1 MKMLKKVTAVVAVL
15 LLVFGTM
22 SIGVTAAGESG
33 TIGITITADDQNGSH
48 KYYPGDIVTFTVNIS
63 TSFNYTAMRWPVMY
77 TLKAFEPVIGND
89 GNGESD
95 YGNVI
100 ALPGTSLSDPDSY
113 LESAEATT
121 NEPFGGTYSKANYGC
136 LLIQWTGGT
145 SGNSV
150 ICYNQ
155 PSGADCLTFQMRVKP
170 GYTSSGGV
178 ATVAIPTTNQAKS
191 LFYLEGITTP
201 SNGDSTFYLT
211 LDTLT
216 FTSEPETVSV
226 IREEAGIQPKAG
238 SDTVIERDVMTHDGT
253 TINYIYGLNS
263 IAVDNE
269 LITHDALLQY
279 VTLTG
284 NATFE
289 LIPLYPSDEP
299 DEDPV
304 ISTGSK
310 LRLYDA
316 NGVFLEEFT
325 FIVFGDINGDGVF
338 DMMDGSTLIDAFLYI
353 EPYTWYEVKDNPTYF
368 SCDINGDNY
377 VDSLDY
383 GPLIEAIGTKGYIN
397 QTNDPDNF
405 FVYF

>member
-22 SIGVTAAGESG
+22 SIGVTAAGETGS
-33 TIGITITADDQNGSH
+33 IGITITADDQNGSH

-100 ALPGTSLSDPDSY
+100 GFGTLSDPDSY

-150 ICYNQ
+150 ICYNE
-155 PSGADCLTFQMRVKP
+155 PNGADCLTFQLRVKP
-170 GYTSSGGV
+170 GYTSNGGV
-178 ATVAIPTTNQAKS
+178 ATVAVPTTNQAKS

-201 SNGDSTFYLT
+201 TNGDSTFYLT

-216 FTSEPETVSV
+216 FTSSPETVSV
-226 IREEAGIQPKAG
+226 VREQAGIQPKAG
-238 SDTVIERDVMTHDGT
+238 SDTVIEKDVPTHEGA

-269 LITHDALLQY
+269 LLTHDALLQY

-284 NATFE
+284 DATFE
-289 LIPLYPSDEP
+289 FIPLYPSEIP
-299 DEDPV
+299 GEDPL

-316 NGVFLEEFT
+316 NGKYLEEYT
-325 FIVFGDINGDGVF
+325 FVVFGDINGDGVF
-338 DMMDGSTLIDAFLYI
+338 DMTDGSTLIEAYLGV
-353 EPYTWYEVKDNPTYF
+353 ESWSWWTVKDNPTF
-368 SCDINGDNY
+368 FACDVTGDGY

-383 GPLIEAIGTKGYIN
+383 GPLVDAILMKGYIN